1 MKSSNHLCR
10 LSLEGKQKRVF
21 VAKKNTA
28 NATCR
33 SSFQIQIIISKCH
46 IIFTISET
54 WHNLRGSLYFHH
66 FFLQA
71 TNVSAAPHTPNLILQ
86 AGHTIFCSRGVP
98 KHTHGQLEEVGSSL
112 GKAWNPEGT
121 IPTLRVGRGIVHIR
135 SLVGE
140 VYMIV
145 TSFFSIK

>member
-10 LSLEGKQKRVF
+10 LRAVLCS
-21 VAKKNTA
+21 KKNTA

-46 IIFTISET
+46 IIFTIPET
-54 WHNLRGSLYFHH
+54 WHNLRRSLLYNHL
-66 FFLQA
+66 FLQA

-112 GKAWNPEGT
+112 GKAWKARPGT
-121 IPTLRVGRGIVHIR
+121 AQTFGP
-135 SLVGE
+135 LVVVLYTFDPWLE
-140 VYMIV
+140 RYR
-145 TSFFSIK
+145 